1 MSNKFFQSVV
11 YQMKEAFGRP
21 VGVILDSDTIRS
33 FSDISAI
40 EEILEEVQHQ
50 CSEPGRVYVASGF
63 TFIGGGARGKTD
75 FIAFVEGEDE
85 EAKKYVSILSVSI
98 LSIKQFYDEKFDKI
112 NFIKNVLLDNILPGD
127 LNAKT
132 RELHITADVTRVVM
146 TVRVDSA
153 HDQAAMDMITSIFP
167 DKEKDF
173 IIRVDSSDIAIVKEV
188 KTNLS
193 DKDAYK
199 MAKSLLDT
207 INSELMINA
216 SIGIGTIVND
226 IKDLAKSYRES
237 HVALEVGKVLDT
249 DKNIVSY
256 NKLGIGRLIYQLPT
270 TLCKLFLDEVFVKG
284 SLDTLDHETII
295 TIQKFFEKNLNVSET
310 SRQLYVHRNTLVYRL
325 DKVQKLT
332 GLDLRVFDD
341 AIVFKVAMMVKKY
354 LESNPNKI

>member
-21 VGVILDSDTIRS
+21 VGVILDNDTIRS

-40 EEILEEVQHQ
+40 EEILDEVQQQ

-63 TFIGGGARGKTD
+63 TFIGGGVRGKTD

-85 EAKKYVSILSVSI
+85 EAKKDVSILSVSI

-112 NFIKNVLLDNILPGD
+112 NFVKNVLLDNILPGD
-127 LNAKT
+127 LTAKT
-132 RELHITADVTRVVM
+132 RELHIATDVTRVVM
-146 TVRVDSA
+146 TVRVDA
-153 HDQAAMDMITSIFP
+153 GHDQAAMDMITSIFP
-167 DKEKDF
+167 DKERDF
-173 IIRVDSSDIAIVKEV
+173 IIRVDSNDIAIVKEAKSNV
-188 KTNLS
+188 SN
-193 DKDAYK
+193 KDAYK

-216 SIGIGTIVND
+216 SIGIGTIIND

-237 HVALEVGKVLDT
+237 HVALEVGKVIDT

-354 LESNPNKI
+354 LESKPNKI